1 VNVHT
6 VGEVTTHVKA
16 LLDGDSLLSDLWVRG
31 EVSNFVRAASGHWY
45 WTIKDEDA
53 ALKCVMWRSR
63 AALQAHVPANGDA
76 LLVHGEVSVYAAG
89 GQYQLYADHVEPA
102 GQGDLHRAFEVL
114 KARLAAEGLFDEAL
128 KRPLPQ
134 FPRRIGVVTSPDAA
148 ALRDVCKVL
157 TRRWP
162 GVEVL
167 VSPTPVQGDAAPVRI
182 VAAIEAA
189 GRSGVDVIIV
199 TRGGGSIEDLWA
211 FNDEAVA
218 RSIAA
223 CPVPVVSGVG
233 HETDVT
239 IADFAADVRA
249 ATPTAAAELA
259 TPDARELLLAVDDL
273 FGRLSRR
280 VGDSLLRRRRDTSAL
295 ERRLETSAPVRRLEI
310 RREAVAACSAR
321 LERAAAARLR
331 LARVDLAGLVK
342 RMEALSPAA
351 TMARGYSRVRRL
363 ADGRTVRFAADV
375 SDGDDL
381 GIDVIDGT
389 IDAVVVQR

>member
-1 VNVHT
+1 
-6 VGEVTTHVKA
+6 
-16 LLDGDSLLSDLWVRG
+16 
-31 EVSNFVRAASGHWY
+31 
-45 WTIKDEDA
+45 
-53 ALKCVMWRSR
+53 
-63 AALQAHVPANGDA
+63 
-76 LLVHGEVSVYAAG
+76 
-89 GQYQLYADHVEPA
+89 
-102 GQGDLHRAFEVL
+102 
-114 KARLAAEGLFDEAL
+114 
-128 KRPLPQ
+128 
-134 FPRRIGVVTSPDAA
+134 VVTSPDAA

-167 VSPTPVQGDAAPVRI
+167 VSPTPVQGDAAPARI